1 MVKQDTFLFF
11 FTEICLPLNIFLGVN
26 VIVLQK
32 MNKIKSFL
40 GLLLIAFIIASFTKP
55 NTDKKLVTFKYY
67 CTPTLASVTAV
78 ANSDWNLP
86 TTWSTNQVPTST
98 DDVAIPAGIRVTLS
112 DNSIARTIM
121 VDGTLSPKSLT
132 SNFQI
137 TTKAIMV
144 NNGGLFQIG
153 SENNPYSGAGL
164 ITLTGS
170 NPNEVLM
177 GNSLMGAKLI
187 GVMGGG
193 RLELHGTIKQSWSQL
208 NATAEKGATSIILK
222 EVTDWSVGDEI
233 VIASTDFDPHQAE
246 KRTIT
251 AISGATISFTTPL
264 NYMHF
269 GVEQIYNNGTKD
281 ITLDERAEV
290 GLLTRNLKI
299 QGDASSETNGFG
311 GHIMSM
317 PNSVSKASNIE
328 LYRMGQKSQIGK
340 YPWHWHLLGDADGQ
354 FIKNAG
360 IHTAYNRLITVHGTN
375 NTVVEG
381 NVGYDFLGHGFFL
394 ENGSETGNLFKNNL
408 GVLCKRPKNGEE
420 TTPHDIGKGADRGAH
435 PEAFPSTFWITNPN
449 NDFIGN
455 VSAGSDGSG
464 FWHLILDEVLDGP
477 ESSYIP
483 GIQPMGIFDDNK
495 AHSNLFSWGVDGGI
509 DRDSDEIVKGHYR
522 PRNADG
528 SQFIP
533 IINRFDGY
541 KSVDRNVWIRAN
553 KMDFYDCDFGDN
565 GRADF
570 FSYNQTLY
578 NSLIVGKSANIGNP
592 QSASEIAAGRSL
604 PYPTKALTAFTNA
617 FRGHSIYDGPSGIV
631 DTHFAGFDQNGAKS
645 FCFQINGA
653 SRKSTNH
660 FARGITY
667 GADVTENAKFD
678 FDHLSY
684 YSYMYLSGLIDED
697 GSVTGVAGTNVRPI
711 IQNNPATGN
720 LYEKG
725 ANTQMSDVEEKTEW
739 GAWLTQNKTYNYF
752 KDTDFTNKDNGA
764 FTPRYFITEYPDK
777 SSHAVFNVQTQ
788 QQYFDAPVIT
798 NDLDYTY
805 YFQYHKVPTY
815 MFASLDGCLTNSESV
830 IVAYPNISGIAYAGN
845 ATRVSTFDSLKSSAT
860 QAYLIKDNTIYFK
873 MISTEI
879 QSDFFQR
886 QFGNE
891 YRYETSAFICIAGN
905 CFDSSKWGNVI
916 SEVTLIDYSVRSF
929 DLGAVETNDDS
940 RDSATTTD
948 NLTVP
953 TFSYANTK
961 VNFTVENNGNGI
973 EGFTDYEINLASRQV
988 WEYFELLNLNYSG
1001 PDVELL
1007 VGNEDGSSIS
1017 IGTYSANDANKIRIG
1032 QNNLFNNFTNVNKL
1046 TLRFHEANMG
1056 DLNTASSENV
1066 SINFI
1071 RLGADKPDN
1080 YSVSST
1086 AVNQDSDGDGIL
1098 DADEVNKCRAIDSA
1112 SDFAI
1117 EFDNSALFAG
1127 YIATFLEGLEEK
1139 DGVLKATSTS
1149 NDPKIIKNSFLS
1161 FKGSDVTS
1169 LTIRYKAN
1177 TPNTRIQLFW
1187 ETVANSGFSGTR
1199 TIFENYTG
1207 NGTWQEVVLDV
1218 SNNLEWQNNVIT
1230 GLRIDPTNNTGITF
1244 EVDWI
1249 RANNALDPS
1258 NCAVDT
1264 DNDGLSNADEE
1275 ALCRDI
1281 NSASDF
1287 ALEFNGAGVFD
1298 GFTGSIIS
1306 NLEEADGVLKGNS
1319 TGGDPKIT
1327 NNNFIALNGSEISTL
1342 TVKMKA
1348 NIASTKFQLFWITST
1363 DGIAAIRSVI
1373 KDYTGNGDWQEI
1385 VLDVSTNT
1393 NWQGKTIKG
1402 FRIDPTN
1409 DANVDFEID
1418 WIRAQNAADPA
1429 TSCNTASVEDFIETN
1444 ILVYPN
1450 PISKNNTVKFEVLEN
1465 YDKVDILVYD
1475 ISGKKMAIRK
1485 NNGSFQFVN
1494 SKTGVYFVKFILN
1507 GTKIIT
1513 KKLIVF

>member
-1 MVKQDTFLFF
+1 MIKKILSF
-11 FTEICLPLNIFLGVN
+11 FTI
-26 VIVLQK
+26 
-32 MNKIKSFL
+32 
-40 GLLLIAFIIASFTKP
+40 LLTAFIVASFTLP
-55 NTDKKLVTFKYY
+55 KKKKDLVTFKYY
-67 CTPTLASVTAV
+67 CAPNSLVSIKAI
-78 ANSDWNLP
+78 ANGDWNNAA
-86 TTWSTNQVPTST
+86 TWSTNQIPTSA
-98 DDVAIPAGIRVTLS
+98 DDVTIPEGIRVTLS
-112 DNSIARTIM
+112 GTMNART
-121 VDGTLSPKSLT
+121 VGVNGTLSPVNVTTDFSL
-132 SNFQI
+132 

-144 NNGGLFQIG
+144 NSGGLLQVG
-153 SENNPYSGAGL
+153 STTNKYKANGL

-170 NPNEVLM
+170 NPSEALF
-177 GNSLMGAKLI
+177 GFMGAKLI
-187 GVMGGG
+187 GVMSGGK
-193 RLELHGTIKQSWSQL
+193 LELHGIERKTWTQL
-208 NATAEKGATSIILK
+208 NATAQAGATAITLK
-222 EVTDWSVGDEI
+222 EVIDWKVGDEI

-251 AISGATISFTTPL
+251 AINGLVLTLNAPL
-264 NYMHF
+264 VYMHF
-269 GVEQIYNNGTKD
+269 GVEQIYNNGNKD
-281 ITLDERAEV
+281 LILDERAEV
-290 GLLTRNLKI
+290 GLLSHNLKI
-299 QGDASSETNGFG
+299 QGDIESEVNGFG

-317 PNSVSKASNIE
+317 PGSISKASNIE
-328 LYRMGQKSQIGK
+328 LYRMGQKSQVAR
-340 YPWHWHLLGDADGQ
+340 YPWHWHLLGEADGQ

-360 IHTAYNRLITVHGTN
+360 IHTSYNRLITVHGTN
-375 NTVVEG
+375 NTLVEG

-394 ENGSETGNLFKNNL
+394 EDGNETGNLFKNNL
-408 GVLCKRPKNGEE
+408 GVLCKRPKVGEE
-420 TTPHDIGKGADRGAH
+420 TTPHDIGKGADRGAS
-435 PEAFPSTFWITNPN
+435 PEAFPATFWITNPN

-464 FWHLILDEVLDGP
+464 FWHLILDEVLDNSG
-477 ESSYIP
+477 SSYVP

-495 AHSNLFSWGVDGGI
+495 AHSNLFSWGIDGGI
-509 DRDSDEIVKGHYR
+509 DKNTEEIVNGHYR

-553 KMDFYDCDFGDN
+553 TMDFYDCDFGDN

-592 QSASEIAAGRSL
+592 KSTSEIEAGRSL
-604 PYPTKALTAFTNA
+604 PYPNQVLDNFGNA

-631 DTHFAGFDQNGAKS
+631 DTHFDGFNSNGAKS
-645 FCFQINGA
+645 YCFQINGA

-667 GADVTENAKFD
+667 GSDVEENSKFD
-678 FDHLSY
+678 FDHISY
-684 YSYMYLSGLIDED
+684 FSYMYLSGLIDED
-697 GSVTGVAGTNVRPI
+697 GSLTGVAGTNVRPI
-711 IQNNPATGN
+711 IIQNPRENH

-725 ANTQMSDVEEKTEW
+725 ANIQMTDAIEVPEW
-739 GAWLTQNKTYNYF
+739 GAWLTRNKTYNYF
-752 KDTDFTNKDNGA
+752 KDIDFTNKDDDTG

-777 SSHAVFNVQTQ
+777 TSHAVYSSQTQ
-788 QQYFDAPVIT
+788 QLYFDAPVIT

-805 YFQYHKVPTY
+805 YFQYHKLPTY
-815 MFASLDGCLTNSESV
+815 MSASLDGALTNSESV
-830 IVAYPNISGIAYAGN
+830 IVAYPNIPGIAYGGN
-845 ATRVSTFDSLKSSAT
+845 ATRVTNFTQLKASAS
-860 QAYLIKDNTIYFK
+860 QAYLIKDNTFYFK
-873 MISTEI
+873 HISNQER
-879 QSDFFQR
+879 SDFFQR
-886 QFGNE
+886 QFGSDYKHE
-891 YRYETSAFICIAGN
+891 SRDTFICIAGN

-1071 RLGADKPDN
+1071 RLGADKPEN

-1098 DADEVNKCRAIDSA
+1098 DADEINKCRAIDSA

-1117 EFDNSALFAG
+1117 EFDKSALFAG

-1306 NLEEADGVLKGNS
+1306 NLEEADGVLKGTS
-1319 TGGDPKIT
+1319 TGVDPKIT

-1342 TVKMKA
+1342 TVKIKA
-1348 NIASTKFQLFWITST
+1348 NIASTKFQLFWVTST
-1363 DGIAAIRSVI
+1363 DGISAIRSVI

-1429 TSCNTASVEDFIETN
+1429 TSCNTVSVEDFIETN